1 MKNTTVTFKNKKTN
15 GEKITM
21 LTAYDYTTAKL
32 EDEAGVDSILV
43 GDSLGMVIMGYDST
57 LSVTMD
63 DMIHHSQIVARGAKN
78 ALVVTD
84 MPFMSYQT
92 SVYDA
97 VVNAG
102 RLIKE
107 GHADAVKLEG
117 GVKFEEH
124 IRKIVDA
131 SIPVVGHI
139 GMTPQSVN
147 AFGGF
152 KVQGKNIDDAKKII
166 EDAKAVERAGA
177 FAVVL
182 ECVPTP
188 LATYITEILSIPT
201 IGIGAGNG
209 CDGQVLVY
217 QDMLGM
223 YSDFTPKFVKKYGEL
238 GENMKNCFK
247 EYEVR
252 KTVKAW
258 KKEGLTVG
266 LVPTMGYL
274 HEGHKSL
281 IDRAVKENDRVVVSD
296 FVNPTQFGP
305 NEDFE
310 SYPRDINA
318 DAKLCESAGA
328 SIIFNPEADE
338 MYDNALTF
346 VDMNKITKVLC
357 GKTRP
362 IHFSGVCT
370 VVSKLFNIV
379 QPDRAYF
386 GQKDAQ
392 QLCVI
397 KKMVKDLNFD
407 IEIVGC
413 PIIREDDGLAKS
425 SRNTYLNADERK
437 AALCLS
443 RSLEIG
449 KKMIA
454 DGETDVKTII
464 SAIKAEIEKE
474 PLAKIDYVEMVDF
487 NQLETLE
494 KVQKPLLCAMA
505 VYIGKTRLIDNFIWE
520 AK

>member
-1 MKNTTVTFKNKKTN
+1 
-15 GEKITM
+15 
-21 LTAYDYTTAKL
+21 
-32 EDEAGVDSILV
+32 
-43 GDSLGMVIMGYDST
+43 
-57 LSVTMD
+57 
-63 DMIHHSQIVARGAKN
+63 
-78 ALVVTD
+78 
-84 MPFMSYQT
+84 
-92 SVYDA
+92 
-97 VVNAG
+97 
-102 RLIKE
+102 
-107 GHADAVKLEG
+107 
-117 GVKFEEH
+117 
-124 IRKIVDA
+124 
-131 SIPVVGHI
+131 
-139 GMTPQSVN
+139 
-147 AFGGF
+147 
-152 KVQGKNIDDAKKII
+152 
-166 EDAKAVERAGA
+166 
-177 FAVVL
+177 
-182 ECVPTP
+182 
-188 LATYITEILSIPT
+188 
-201 IGIGAGNG
+201 
-209 CDGQVLVY
+209 
-217 QDMLGM
+217 
-223 YSDFTPKFVKKYGEL
+223 
-238 GENMKNCFK
+238 
-247 EYEVR
+247 
-252 KTVKAW
+252 
-258 KKEGLTVG
+258 
-266 LVPTMGYL
+266 MGYL

-281 IDRAVKENDRVVVSD
+281 IERAVKENDRVVVSD

-413 PIIREDDGLAKS
+413 PIIRENDGLAKS

-464 SAIKAEIEKE
+464 LAIKAEIGKE

-505 VYIGKTRLIDNFIWE
+505 VYIGKTRLIDNFIME
-520 AK
+520 